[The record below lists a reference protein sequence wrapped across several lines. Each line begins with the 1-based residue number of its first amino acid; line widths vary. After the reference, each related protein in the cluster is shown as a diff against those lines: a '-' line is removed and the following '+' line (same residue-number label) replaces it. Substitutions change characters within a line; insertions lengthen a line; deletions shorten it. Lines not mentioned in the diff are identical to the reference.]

1 MNGDNFEPMA
11 YWELLAP
18 DKDDVVQDELND
30 VYGYQPHA
38 PISSVAAIGDNP
50 NASATKLNYKE

>member
-18 DKDDVVQDELND
+18 DKDDVVQYELND

-38 PISSVAAIGDNP
+38 PISSVAAIGENP
-50 NASATKLNYKE
+50 NASATK